1 MFLNRKTQ
9 YWQDINLPNLIYRL
23 ITIPIKILASYYMDM
38 DKIDSKINIEQQK
51 TQNSQLNTDKEN
63 KPVGDRPHPILKL
76 TAKLEYYIGERI
88 DK

>member
-38 DKIDSKINIEQQK
+38 NKIDSKINIEQ
-51 TQNSQLNTDKEN
+51 
-63 KPVGDRPHPILKL
+63 
-76 TAKLEYYIGERI
+76 
-88 DK
+88 